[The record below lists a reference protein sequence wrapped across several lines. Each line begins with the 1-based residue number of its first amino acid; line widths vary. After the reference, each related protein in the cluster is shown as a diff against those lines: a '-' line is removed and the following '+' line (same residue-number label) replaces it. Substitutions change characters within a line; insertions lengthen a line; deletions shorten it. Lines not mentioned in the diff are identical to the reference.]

1 MNDNRK
7 RGPQTNLRT
16 QRVPLGINEQ
26 ETKAEKKEKATP
38 EKVAKFLGSTY
49 YNISKVLI
57 VSVGLVGGWVFVT
70 NYNVFPVIEKI
81 FVRDEGSEKV
91 KETLIPIKSLDFNKD
106 TVKEEEFKEIKKKI
120 DSEISSI
127 ILERS
132 LFDEGQES
140 FNNQMKTFYTQKYVG
155 KNATDDVLYNA
166 LSRIYASKNKYPYS
180 VSLTSIGKI
189 MKNDVPVTK
198 AVIDIN
204 AVDDDRGFHVTSIA
218 LFMNDKYEID
228 DMKVIFEDKD
238 YINTRTPL
246 DADYSLITNSS
257 ATNMVREVNKFYKE
271 FTNKSLY
278 DKLQISAID
287 VTGSQLK
294 SFLTNID
301 IKEKDYD
308 VLSELFKLIK
318 GNSNNLSI
326 IEYMQT
332 DFEAMPINSIIFAVK
347 TTEKVY
353 KYNLEF
359 NRNSEELITISKV

>member
-7 RGPQTNLRT
+7 RDSKANLRT
-16 QRVPLGINEQ
+16 QRVSLGINEK
-26 ETKAEKKEKATP
+26 ETITENKEKATP

-49 YNISKVLI
+49 YNISRFLI
-57 VSVGLVGGWVFVT
+57 VSVGLVGGWVLVT
-70 NYNVFPVIEKI
+70 NYNVFPVMEKI
-81 FVRDEGSEKV
+81 FLKEEGSEKI
-91 KETLIPIKSLDFNKD
+91 KENLIPIKGLDLSKD
-106 TVKEEEFKEIKKKI
+106 IVTEEEFKKIKNKI

-132 LFDEGQES
+132 LFDEGKES
-140 FNNQMKTFYTQKYVG
+140 FNNQIKTFYTQKYAE
-155 KNATDDVLYNA
+155 KTATDDILYNA
-166 LSRIYASKNKYPYS
+166 LSKIYASKNKYPYS
-180 VSLTSIGKI
+180 ISLTSIGKV

-218 LFMNDKYEID
+218 LFMNNKYEID

-246 DADYSLITNSS
+246 DENYSLITNSS
-257 ATNMVREVNKFYKE
+257 ATNMVRGVNKFYKE
-271 FTNKSLY
+271 FTNKALY
-278 DKLQISAID
+278 DKLQISALD

-326 IEYMQT
+326 IEYIQT
-332 DFEAMPINSIIFAVK
+332 DFEAIPINSIILAVK

-359 NRNSEELITISKV
+359 NRNSEELITISKI